1 MYLHQELTGKIIGA
15 CINVHNELG
24 CGFHEKVYQEALAI
38 VLEESGIPFERE
50 KHLPIEFHGRILDCD
65 YIADFVIDNAV
76 ILELKAVS
84 EMNSVYEAQV
94 INYLKADWTFNQ
106 FWSTRVTGKEIS
118 GKYLLK
124 QRAFDNKLINTM
136 TQMKQRVARCTCD
149 GTAKQKISVITCNL
163 LTK

>member
-1 MYLHQELTGKIIGA
+1 MSLIKRIQTNTNMYLHQELTGEIIGA

-84 EMNSVYEAQV
+84 EMSSVFEAQV
-94 INYLKADWTFNQ
+94 INYLKA
-106 FWSTRVTGKEIS
+106 TGLQI
-118 GKYLLK
+118 GL
-124 QRAFDNKLINTM
+124 LINFG
-136 TQMKQRVARCTCD
+136 QRELQVKRLA
-149 GTAKQKISVITCNL
+149 ANIY
-163 LTK
+163 

>member
-24 CGFHEKVYQEALAI
+24 CGFHEKVYQEAMAI

-84 EMNSVYEAQV
+84 EMSSVFEAQV
-94 INYLKADWTFNQ
+94 INYLKA
-106 FWSTRVTGKEIS
+106 TGLQI
-118 GKYLLK
+118 GL
-124 QRAFDNKLINTM
+124 LINFG
-136 TQMKQRVARCTCD
+136 QRELQVKRLA
-149 GTAKQKISVITCNL
+149 ANIY
-163 LTK
+163 